1 MSQGIK
7 VILFDLGN
15 VLIDFDF
22 SIAAKRFAYF
32 CEKGPK
38 EITGLF
44 LSSNIINLFE
54 EGKISPKD
62 FFSQVKDMLDLNISY
77 ARFIPIWNEV
87 FFLSA
92 KNRSVYSL
100 ANNLRNNYRI
110 AVLSNTNMLHYDYIK
125 EYFPVFNIFNEV
137 FASCKMGLIKPDP
150 RIYKQVLEALDVKP
164 EEVFY
169 TDDREELVKSAAAL
183 KINGFVFTDYK
194 KLKSDLI
201 NLGVI

>member
-7 VILFDLGN
+7 VVLFDLGN

-22 SIAAKRFAYF
+22 NIAAKRVSYF
-32 CEKGPK
+32 CEKSPK
-38 EITGLF
+38 EIVSLLMG
-44 LSSNIINLFE
+44 SNLTSLFE
-54 EGKISPKD
+54 ENKISPED
-62 FFSQVKDMLDLNISY
+62 FFAQLKAMLGLKISY
-77 ARFIPIWNEV
+77 ARFIPIWNEI

-110 AVLSNTNMLHYDYIK
+110 AVLSNINILHYDYLK
-125 EYFPVFNIFNEV
+125 VHFPIFSIFNEV
-137 FASCKMGLIKPDP
+137 FTSCKMGLIKPDP
-150 RIYKQVLEALDVKP
+150 RIYKKTLEALGVRP

-169 TDDREELVKSAAAL
+169 TDDREELIKSAAEL
-183 KINGFVFTDYK
+183 NINSFVFTDFM